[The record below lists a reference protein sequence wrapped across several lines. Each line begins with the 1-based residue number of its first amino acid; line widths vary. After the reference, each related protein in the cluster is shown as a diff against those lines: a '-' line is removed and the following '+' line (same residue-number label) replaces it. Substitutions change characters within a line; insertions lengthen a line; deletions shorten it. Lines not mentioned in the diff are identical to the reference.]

1 MKRIAIVTN
10 QMVMGGIEKSLI
22 TLLNKLVI
30 NNCKVTL
37 FVCKRGGEL
46 YGQIPSG
53 VEIRDL
59 FCGNHTGVEII
70 KRRIKQRK
78 IIDSFNVFIKMIINK
93 IDKNTFR
100 IWRRSLEYAAIDEEK
115 YDIAIAYGSPVSLST
130 TCVANMKNA
139 EKKYVWIHNEV
150 DKIGFNE
157 NLLHHYYDNFD
168 KIFCVSKKCRKIFL
182 TVLPEYEQ
190 RTEVFY
196 NFIDVEAIL
205 SQAEDE
211 EAFADDFDGI
221 RLLTVARVCNQKGQD
236 IIPDVLK
243 ELEPYSGKIRW
254 YCIGDGEET
263 IREIKQRA
271 AEIGVPDG
279 ITFLGNKNNPY
290 PFFKQCDIY
299 IQPSRHEGFG
309 ITISEAKIFSKP
321 IILTNFAGS
330 DEQIE
335 DKKNGLIV
343 PFDSKAIAR
352 AVRILV
358 ENIELRQKYGIAA
371 YKSGISCVSDIRM
384 IIGDYE

>member
-1 MKRIAIVTN
+1 MKRVAIVTN

-22 TLLNKLVI
+22 TLLNKLI
-30 NNCKVTL
+30 ANDCKVTL
-37 FVCKRGGEL
+37 YVCKQGGEL
-46 YGQIPSG
+46 YEQIPSG

-59 FCGNHTGVEII
+59 FCGNHTGLEIF
-70 KRRIKQRK
+70 KTRIKQRK
-78 IIDSFNVFIKMIINK
+78 IVGSFNVFIKMIINK

-100 IWRRSLEYAAIDEEK
+100 IWKRSLEYVAMDEEK

-150 DKIGFNE
+150 DKIGFNKK
-157 NLLHHYYDNFD
+157 LLHHYYDNFD

-205 SQAEDE
+205 SQAEDK

-243 ELEPYSGKIRW
+243 ELEQYSGKIRW
-254 YCIGDGEET
+254 YCIGDGEKT
-263 IREIKQRA
+263 IQEIKQRA
-271 AEIGVPDG
+271 AEIGVAEG

-330 DEQIE
+330 DEQIQ

-371 YKSGISCVSDIRM
+371 YESGISCASDIRM

>member
-30 NNCKVTL
+30 NDCKVTL
-37 FVCKRGGEL
+37 YVCKQGGEL
-46 YGQIPSG
+46 YEQIPSA

-59 FCGNHTGVEII
+59 FCENHTGREII
-70 KRRIKQRK
+70 KTRIKKGK
-78 IIDSFNVFIKMIINK
+78 IVGSFCAFIKMIINR

-100 IWRRSLEYAAIDEEK
+100 IWKRSLEYVAMDEEK

-130 TCVANMKNA
+130 TCVANMKNV

-168 KIFCVSKKCRKIFL
+168 KIFCVSKKCRAIFL
-182 TVLPEYEQ
+182 NVLPEYEQ

-196 NFIDVEAIL
+196 NFIDADAIL
-205 SQAEDE
+205 AQAEEKED
-211 EAFADDFDGI
+211 FADEFDGI

-243 ELEPYSGKIRW
+243 DLDEYSGKIKW
-254 YCIGDGEET
+254 YCIGDGEKS

-271 AEIGVPDG
+271 AEIGVADE
-279 ITFLGNKNNPY
+279 IIFLGNKNNPY

-330 DEQIE
+330 DEQIQ
-335 DKKNGLIV
+335 DKKDGLIV

-358 ENIELRQKYGIAA
+358 ENIELRQKYGMAA
-371 YKSGISCVSDIRM
+371 YKSGISCSSDIRM

>member
-1 MKRIAIVTN
+1 MKHVAIVTN

-22 TLLNKLVI
+22 TLLNKLVA
-30 NNCKVTL
+30 NDCKVTL
-37 FVCKRGGEL
+37 YVCKQGGEL
-46 YGQIPSG
+46 YEQIPNG

-59 FCGNHTGVEII
+59 FCGNHTGLEIF
-70 KRRIKQRK
+70 KTRIKQRN
-78 IIDSFNVFIKMIINK
+78 IVGSFNVFIKMIINK

-100 IWRRSLEYAAIDEEK
+100 IWKRSLEYVAMDEEK

-157 NLLHHYYDNFD
+157 KLLHHYYDNFD

-205 SQAEDE
+205 SQAEDK

-243 ELEPYSGKIRW
+243 ELEQYSGKIRW

-263 IREIKQRA
+263 IQEIKQRA
-271 AEIGVPDG
+271 AEIGVVEG

-330 DEQIE
+330 DEQIQ

-371 YKSGISCVSDIRM
+371 YKSGISCASDIRM

>member
-1 MKRIAIVTN
+1 MKCVAIVTN

-22 TLLNKLVI
+22 TLLNKLVA
-30 NNCKVTL
+30 NDCKVTL
-37 FVCKRGGEL
+37 YVCKQGGEL
-46 YGQIPSG
+46 YEQIPSG

-59 FCGNHTGVEII
+59 FCGNHTGLEIF
-70 KRRIKQRK
+70 KTRIKQRK
-78 IIDSFNVFIKMIINK
+78 IVGSFNVFIKMIINK

-100 IWRRSLEYAAIDEEK
+100 IWKRSLEYVAMDEEK

-150 DKIGFNE
+150 DKIGFNKK
-157 NLLHHYYDNFD
+157 LLHHYYDNFD

-205 SQAEDE
+205 SQAEDK

-243 ELEPYSGKIRW
+243 ELEQYSGKIRW

-263 IREIKQRA
+263 IQEIKQRA
-271 AEIGVPDG
+271 AEIGVAEG

-330 DEQIE
+330 DEQIQ

-371 YKSGISCVSDIRM
+371 YKSGISCASDIRM

>member
-1 MKRIAIVTN
+1 MKRVAIVTN

-22 TLLNKLVI
+22 TLLNKLVA
-30 NNCKVTL
+30 NDCKVTL
-37 FVCKRGGEL
+37 YVCKQGGEL
-46 YGQIPSG
+46 YEQIPSG

-59 FCGNHTGVEII
+59 FCGNHTGLEIF
-70 KRRIKQRK
+70 KTRIKQRK
-78 IIDSFNVFIKMIINK
+78 IVGSFNVFIKMIINK

-100 IWRRSLEYAAIDEEK
+100 IWKRSLEYVAMDEEK

-150 DKIGFNE
+150 DKIGFNKK
-157 NLLHHYYDNFD
+157 LLHHYYDNFD

-205 SQAEDE
+205 SQAEDK

-243 ELEPYSGKIRW
+243 ELEQYSGKIRW

-263 IREIKQRA
+263 IQEIKQRA
-271 AEIGVPDG
+271 AEIGVAEG

-330 DEQIE
+330 DEQIQ

-371 YKSGISCVSDIRM
+371 YKSGISCASDIRM

>member
-1 MKRIAIVTN
+1 MKHVAIVTN

-22 TLLNKLVI
+22 TLLNKLVA
-30 NNCKVTL
+30 NDCKVTL
-37 FVCKRGGEL
+37 YVCKQGGEL
-46 YGQIPSG
+46 YEQIPNG

-59 FCGNHTGVEII
+59 FCGNHTGLEIF
-70 KRRIKQRK
+70 KTRIKQRN
-78 IIDSFNVFIKMIINK
+78 IVGSFNVFIKMIINK

-100 IWRRSLEYAAIDEEK
+100 IWKRSLEYVAMDEEK

-157 NLLHHYYDNFD
+157 KLLHHYYDNFD

-205 SQAEDE
+205 SQAEDK

-243 ELEPYSGKIRW
+243 ELEQYSGKIRW

-263 IREIKQRA
+263 IQEIKQRA
-271 AEIGVPDG
+271 AEIGVAEG

-330 DEQIE
+330 DEQIQ

-371 YKSGISCVSDIRM
+371 YKSGISCASDIRM

>member
-1 MKRIAIVTN
+1 MKHVAIVTN

-22 TLLNKLVI
+22 TLLNKLVA
-30 NNCKVTL
+30 NDCKVTL
-37 FVCKRGGEL
+37 YVCKQGGEL
-46 YGQIPSG
+46 YEQIPNG

-59 FCGNHTGVEII
+59 FCGNHTGLEIF
-70 KRRIKQRK
+70 KTRIKQRN
-78 IIDSFNVFIKMIINK
+78 IVGSFNVFIKMIINK

-100 IWRRSLEYAAIDEEK
+100 IWKRSLEYVAMDEEK

-157 NLLHHYYDNFD
+157 KLLHHYYDNFD

-205 SQAEDE
+205 SQAEDK

-243 ELEPYSGKIRW
+243 ELEQYSGKIRW

-263 IREIKQRA
+263 IQEIKQRA
-271 AEIGVPDG
+271 AEIGVAEG
-279 ITFLGNKNNPY
+279 STFLGNKNNPY

-330 DEQIE
+330 DEQIQ

-371 YKSGISCVSDIRM
+371 YKSGISCASDIRM